1 MHQESTRIRL
11 TIAELKALRAF
22 SVTESKAKKLAVN
35 TPIARTWAGAVLR
48 ISDNEIRASATDG
61 KSCVLATTDGVFSLG
76 THRWWIPRAELDV
89 MINVLKARGSVADL
103 EIGDSD
109 ALVTYVVFRE
119 VKDEEGEVSL
129 EEQQTVAF
137 TEPVEEDGQ
146 LGFPESMI
154 GEFVVPNEAPV
165 EILSSPF
172 DPRLVAR
179 SILIADATGTV
190 RYHSPAKHEEPLVLT
205 AGCVEA
211 TEWKAAIKPL
221 RETVEARP
229 VEEGSSEPLALEP
242 TGSLRAQAN
251 AEKAAKRAGKKG
263 KRGK

>member
-11 TIAELKALRAF
+11 SIAELKVLRAF
-22 SVTESKAKKLAVN
+22 SVTESEAKRLAIN
-35 TPIARTWAGAVLR
+35 TPIARTWAGALLSVT
-48 ISDNEIRASATDG
+48 DNEMRASATDG

-76 THRWWIPRAELDV
+76 VHRWWIPRAELDV
-89 MINVLKARGSVADL
+89 MINVLKTRGSVADL
-103 EIGDSD
+103 ELDPECS
-109 ALVTYVVFRE
+109 LVTYVVFRE

-146 LGFPESMI
+146 LDFPETVI
-154 GEFVVPNEAPV
+154 GQVVVPNDAPV
-165 EILSSPF
+165 QILSAPF

-179 SILIADATGTV
+179 ATLIADAAGMV

-221 RETVEARP
+221 RETVEEKP
-229 VEEGSSEPLALEP
+229 KEQGPPQPLALEP
-242 TGSLRAQAN
+242 TGRAKTK
-251 AEKAAKRAGKKG
+251 KAAKG

>member
-1 MHQESTRIRL
+1 MHQEQNRIRL
-11 TIAELKALRAF
+11 SIAELKVLRAF
-22 SVTESKAKKLAVN
+22 SVTESEAKKLAVDA
-35 TPIARTWAGAVLR
+35 PIARTWAGALLS
-48 ISDNEIRASATDG
+48 ITDNEMRASATDG

-76 THRWWIPRAELDV
+76 FHRWWIPRSELDV
-89 MINVLKARGSVADL
+89 MINVLKTRGSVADL
-103 EIGDSD
+103 ELDPECS
-109 ALVTYVVFRE
+109 LVTYVVFRE

-146 LGFPESMI
+146 LEFPESTI
-154 GEFVVPNEAPV
+154 GQVVVPNEAPV
-165 EILSSPF
+165 QILSAPF

-179 SILIADATGTV
+179 AILIADAAGMV

-205 AGCVEA
+205 AGCVEY

-229 VEEGSSEPLALEP
+229 VEEGPPKPLALEP
-242 TGSLRAQAN
+242 TGKPAP
-251 AEKAAKRAGKKG
+251 EKAGRKGRKG
-263 KRGK
+263 K